1 MKIKLFIIVLSVIAM
16 ASCWVSEA
24 EPEDEMVV
32 ADTVEYYEEESIDSE
47 DVIEAAN
54 ERVTEK
60 VMELLTPAQHI
71 KALKN
76 KMKAAKKI
84 KDLDKRE
91 QNIMGVIHSAVLVE
105 EYKLARN
112 WVGDLKNDENKDDML
127 EMINTSIVVIKDGLR

>member
-1 MKIKLFIIVLSVIAM
+1 M

-91 QNIMGVIHSAVLVE
+91 
-105 EYKLARN
+105 KR
-112 WVGDLKNDENKDDML
+112 DLIFYCCVDPSFAPL
-127 EMINTSIVVIKDGLR
+127 CFT